1 MAPTGQ
7 FSAALRMCSN
17 VSPAGFRASD
27 WRSSLST
34 NTPGASSVHMAFPTH
49 LTWSTR
55 TRSLGAI
62 AARLVPRHRQR
73 SDRPE
78 GDAGLVFQLLRFQV
92 QRGEPLHERLERL
105 LALHARQCR
114 PETVVNPRTEGH
126 VGIRVAG
133 DIEPIRVG
141 ELRWVPVGRSDEPPR
156 PVQLADDDVPERDI
170 VRRDTLQ

>member
-1 MAPTGQ
+1 
-7 FSAALRMCSN
+7 MCSN

-27 WRSSLST
+27 WRSSLSAK
-34 NTPGASSVHMAFPTH
+34 TPGASSVHMAFPTH

-62 AARLVPRHRQR
+62 AACLVPRHRER
-73 SDRPE
+73 LDRPE
-78 GDAGLVFQLLRFQV
+78 GDTRLIFQLLRFQV

-105 LALHARQCR
+105 LALHARQCC
-114 PETVVNPRTEGH
+114 PETVVDSRTEGH

-133 DIEPIRVG
+133 DIETVRVG
-141 ELRWVPVGRSDEPPR
+141 ELRWDPVGRGDEPSR
-156 PVQLADDDVPERDI
+156 PVELADDDVTELDI